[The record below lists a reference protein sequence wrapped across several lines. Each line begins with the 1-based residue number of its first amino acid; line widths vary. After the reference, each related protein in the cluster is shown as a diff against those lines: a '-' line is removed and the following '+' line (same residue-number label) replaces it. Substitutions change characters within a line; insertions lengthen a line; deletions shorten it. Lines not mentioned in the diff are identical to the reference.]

1 MIAKDI
7 CDNNDDCWWVGIDAL
22 KGIKVEN
29 GLHRGLIETFGGKGV
44 FQLDWLIPT
53 NVIWIDKD
61 DILGYTVDSPEK
73 EEGKHSEVVI
83 MDIEQGGRS
92 SGEMRRGRGEE
103 RRNEWR
109 GICILSE
116 CDMSIIYLWL
126 KTVIFVLLN
135 KQNTRYF
142 QT

>member
-1 MIAKDI
+1 M
-7 CDNNDDCWWVGIDAL
+7 
-22 KGIKVEN
+22 EN

-103 RRNEWR
+103 RRNE
-109 GICILSE
+109 
-116 CDMSIIYLWL
+116 
-126 KTVIFVLLN
+126 
-135 KQNTRYF
+135 
-142 QT
+142 